1 VQTVRGPLKDA
12 VSWSLS
18 LTHVERK
25 EVTEMSNEGMLG
37 ISLSAAVPL
46 WIEELKDRE
55 WEYIMKRA
63 RECSQVIAEKGDIIL
78 YKSKKP
84 GGSAEAFNRM
94 AEGVA
99 CLAFCLGGVTLFGQ
113 HWEAKLGES
122 YFHQVKP

>member
-1 VQTVRGPLKDA
+1 
-12 VSWSLS
+12 
-18 LTHVERK
+18 
-25 EVTEMSNEGMLG
+25 
-37 ISLSAAVPL
+37 L

-78 YKSKKP
+78 YKSKKL
-84 GGSAEAFNRM
+84 GESANAFNRM

-99 CLAFCLGGVTLFGQ
+99 CLAFCPGGVKFLGQ

-122 YFHQVKP
+122 YFGRETSE